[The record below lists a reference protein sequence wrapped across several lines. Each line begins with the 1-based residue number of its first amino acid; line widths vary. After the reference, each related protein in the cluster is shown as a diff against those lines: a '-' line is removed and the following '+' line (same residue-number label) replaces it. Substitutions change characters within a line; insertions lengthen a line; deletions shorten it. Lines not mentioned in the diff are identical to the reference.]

1 MDKKH
6 FFHVQKRTLLA
17 IAGCVWL
24 LAGINVA
31 CLGILSYQCMKII
44 RWYHPLLSVV
54 VFTLFG
60 FMFFKMSLK
69 HTKRIQNYPEST
81 RPFWH
86 FFDIKAYCIMAF
98 MMGGGIWLR
107 SSSLVPNTFI
117 AVFYTGL
124 GLALALAGVMFW
136 IMFARN
142 FNMKKSKTSV

>member
-31 CLGILSYQCMKII
+31 RLGILSYQCMKII

-107 SSSLVPNTFI
+107 SSGLVPNTFI
-117 AVFYTGL
+117 AVFYAGI
-124 GLALALAGVMFW
+124 GLALAGVMFW

-142 FNMKKSKTSV
+142 FNMKKSKASV

>member
-31 CLGILSYQCMKII
+31 RLGILSYQCMKII

-69 HTKRIQNYPEST
+69 HTKRIQSYPEST

-107 SSSLVPNTFI
+107 SSGLVPNTFI

-142 FNMKKSKTSV
+142 FNMKKSKASV

>member
-31 CLGILSYQCMKII
+31 RLGILSYQCMKII

-69 HTKRIQNYPEST
+69 HTKRIQSYPEST

-107 SSSLVPNTFI
+107 SSGLVPNPFI

-136 IMFARN
+136 ILFAKN
-142 FNMKKSKTSV
+142 FNMKKSKASV

>member
-31 CLGILSYQCMKII
+31 RLGILSYQCMKII

-69 HTKRIQNYPEST
+69 HTKRIQSYPEST

-107 SSSLVPNTFI
+107 SSGLVPNTFI

-124 GLALALAGVMFW
+124 GLALAGVMFW

-142 FNMKKSKTSV
+142 FNMKKSKASV

>member
-31 CLGILSYQCMKII
+31 RLGILSYQCMKII

-86 FFDIKAYCIMAF
+86 FFDIKTYCIMAF

-107 SSSLVPNTFI
+107 SSGLVPNTFI

-124 GLALALAGVMFW
+124 GLALALAGVIFW
-136 IMFARN
+136 SMFARN
-142 FNMKKSKTSV
+142 FNMKKSKASV

>member
-17 IAGCVWL
+17 IAGCLWL

-31 CLGILSYQCMKII
+31 RLGILSYQCMKII

-69 HTKRIQNYPEST
+69 HTKRIQSYPEST

-107 SSSLVPNTFI
+107 SSGLVPNPFI

-136 IMFARN
+136 ILFAKN
-142 FNMKKSKTSV
+142 FNMKKSKASV

>member
-24 LAGINVA
+24 LAGINVTR
-31 CLGILSYQCMKII
+31 LGILSYQCMKTIQ
-44 RWYHPLLSVV
+44 WYHPLLSTVI
-54 VFTLFG
+54 FILFG

-107 SSSLVPNTFI
+107 SSGLVPNTFI

-124 GLALALAGVMFW
+124 GLALALAGIMFW
-136 IMFARN
+136 IMFAKN
-142 FNMKKSKTSV
+142 FNTKKEKANI

>member
-1 MDKKH
+1 
-6 FFHVQKRTLLA
+6 
-17 IAGCVWL
+17 
-24 LAGINVA
+24 
-31 CLGILSYQCMKII
+31 MKII

-69 HTKRIQNYPEST
+69 HTKRIQSYPEST

-107 SSSLVPNTFI
+107 SSGLVPNPFI

-136 IMFARN
+136 ILFAKN
-142 FNMKKSKTSV
+142 FNMKKSKASV